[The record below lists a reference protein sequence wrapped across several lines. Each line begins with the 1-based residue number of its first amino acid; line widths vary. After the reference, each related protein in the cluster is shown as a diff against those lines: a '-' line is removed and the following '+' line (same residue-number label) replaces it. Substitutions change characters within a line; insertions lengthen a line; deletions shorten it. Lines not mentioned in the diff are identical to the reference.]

1 MRWNIAILPLAITLA
16 GCMGVVALVDVSRS
30 IVVEVVDTGVR
41 PVPEGRGPPT
51 PEQRGGRLEFRHPP
65 APRGTSLVL

>member
-41 PVPEGRGPPT
+41 PVAKGEA
-51 PEQRGGRLEFRHPP
+51 HPP
-65 APRGTSLVL
+65 QSSGAAA